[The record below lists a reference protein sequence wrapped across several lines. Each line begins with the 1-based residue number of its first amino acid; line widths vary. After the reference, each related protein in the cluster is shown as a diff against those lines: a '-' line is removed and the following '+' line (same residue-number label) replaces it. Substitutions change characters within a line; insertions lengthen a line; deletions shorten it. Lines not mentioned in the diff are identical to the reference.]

1 MQSTLQLFNSSILG
15 PVLLYDLGHY
25 DHRLQKVRTLTNEQE
40 SRRKAQ
46 SGKDNYHDDAK
57 HNRKKTHHNMMTND
71 KRIRIARRIINHN
84 KKEPAQRIAIVE
96 QKTYNDRDKKEPAQ
110 RITITEQKTN
120 NNHDR
125 KKAIINNKMIN
136 SARRISITKQEGINN
151 QIKKDQRITI
161 VERRKLADKR
171 ITIAKQKTDHYPM
184 TKKGQSRVRR
194 RFTIASQR
202 KGTSQ
207 SLNAR

>member
-1 MQSTLQLFNSSILG
+1 MTS
-15 PVLLYDLGHY
+15 
-25 DHRLQKVRTLTNEQE
+25 EQE
-40 SRRKAQ
+40 SRREAQ
-46 SGKDNYHDDAK
+46 SRKDNTTTTRSTITK
-57 HNRKKTHHNMMTND
+57 GQHHNKMPND
-71 KRIRIARRIINHN
+71 KQIRITRWINN
-84 KKEPAQRIAIVE
+84 C
-96 QKTYNDRDKKEPAQ
+96 NKKEPAQ